1 MIRVEVA
8 PRRCRLTVTGHA
20 CSGAFGQDL
29 VCAGVSAVAVTLAE
43 AVTALEQAGKV
54 TAVTA
59 RLVPGQAEIA
69 CRPRLG
75 QRRVTEAVFAAA
87 ALGLRRLEREYPD
100 YVNLETL

>member
-1 MIRVEVA
+1 MIRA
-8 PRRCRLTVTGHA
+8 RYTPYRLQITGHA
-20 CSGAFGQDL
+20 RSGAFGQDL
-29 VCAGVSAVAVTLAE
+29 VCAAVSAVALTLAE

-54 TAVTA
+54 KAVA
-59 RLVPGQAEIA
+59 VCLEPGRGEIT

-75 QRRVTEAVFAAA
+75 QRQLTGAVFDAA